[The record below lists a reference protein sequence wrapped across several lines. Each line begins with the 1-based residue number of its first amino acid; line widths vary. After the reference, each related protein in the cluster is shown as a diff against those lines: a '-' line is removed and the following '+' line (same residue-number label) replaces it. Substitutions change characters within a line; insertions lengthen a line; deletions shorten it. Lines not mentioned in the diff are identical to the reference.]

1 MSLKGNCPGGIRAN
15 NFSSKKGYKTYTQYK
30 SLLNLV
36 NLIQIWMVT
45 TLLWLIQNQTYFFAQ
60 CSETYAKTVFR
71 FLLHFSLNKILILSF
86 WDLEIVQQQ
95 FSTKNVVLL
104 WFCLNSDLHTFPEIL
119 RKLKKIAKKNSRKN
133 IRQFFFLELFETYA
147 INFDHICFAYIS
159 DDSKKKYFSVV
170 FCRELKL
177 E

>member
-30 SLLNLV
+30 SILNLV

-60 CSETYAKTVFR
+60 CSETYAKTFFR

-86 WDLEIVQQQ
+86 DDKLSFAPI
-95 FSTKNVVLL
+95 LL
-104 WFCLNSDLHTFPEIL
+104 ATRSKSVSE
-119 RKLKKIAKKNSRKN
+119 
-133 IRQFFFLELFETYA
+133 
-147 INFDHICFAYIS
+147 
-159 DDSKKKYFSVV
+159 DSKKIGKYPYNFFFWKPFCKLV
-170 FCRELKL
+170 FGYPWLALRNLVRKNLSSSRSCKLKFC
-177 E
+177 